1 MLVVFNFAD
10 DKFKQQQEDNS
21 QTALFIGKADKVY
34 CYHPE
39 DIDPKFIRERSE
51 IFSYSR
57 GHGLWIWKAYFAL
70 KTLSLLN
77 DGDYLMYCD
86 AGSYFVNDI
95 HYLMDTMKKESVD
108 FMPFELPLVEHQW
121 TKREVYDYMKIDSLG
136 KNQILASYFIL
147 KKSKETVEFIQE
159 WLNYMSNPIC
169 LLPKRLTN
177 IPNPIDFI
185 AHREDQSV
193 FSILCHMHN
202 FKTFR
207 DPSQFGDWPW
217 LYKMDYATYNPKKYY
232 NSSYPRILISN
243 RRIPMR
249 KFAKVIYKKDLLNKL
264 GLLRLEWEIKHF
276 VKIIIYGKLSK
287 AEANKQ

>member
-147 KKSKETVEFIQE
+147 KKSKETVAFIQE
-159 WLNYMSNPIC
+159 WLKYMSIPLC
-169 LLPKRLTN
+169 L
-177 IPNPIDFI
+177 IPQNFTSTSNSADFI
-185 AHREDQSV
+185 AHREDQAV
-193 FSILCHMHN
+193 FSLLCHKYNYMV
-202 FKTFR
+202 FR
-207 DPSQFGDWPW
+207 DPSQFGNWPW
-217 LYKMDYATYNPKKYY
+217 LYKMEGAAYRPIDHT
-232 NSSYPRILISN
+232 NSPYPRILVSN
-243 RRIPMR
+243 RR
-249 KFAKVIYKKDLLNKL
+249 VIMSKYKKTIFLKNFLDIV
-264 GLLRLEWEIKHF
+264 GLYHPVYVLKQTIINLIK
-276 VKIIIYGKLSK
+276 K
-287 AEANKQ
+287 